1 MNAEEMLAAI
11 TRPEVQGE
19 TEIVVRL
26 QIGNDV
32 VQFDVRDVVRV
43 IDTRTKA
50 TLEIRL
56 WDDAQETIR
65 QAISDARH
73 EAQVEERRRFEK
85 EGYDERD

>member
-32 VQFDVRDVVRV
+32 V
-43 IDTRTKA
+43 
-50 TLEIRL
+50 
-56 WDDAQETIR
+56 
-65 QAISDARH
+65 
-73 EAQVEERRRFEK
+73 
-85 EGYDERD
+85 

>member
-43 IDTRTKA
+43 IGAGTKA

-56 WDDAQETIR
+56 W
-65 QAISDARH
+65 H
-73 EAQVEERRRFEK
+73 EAEAVSYTHLTLPTK
-85 EGYDERD
+85 A